1 MIDRSGSWFVPALLV
16 ALAAL
21 TFWLDRIAQPPPA
34 TPRDVSSLDPDYIVD
49 GLFASRMDADGRLT
63 HTLRAQKMT
72 HYPEEDLTVLV
83 EPRLVSYAQGEAP
96 VTITSREARM
106 SPNGENVYFEREV
119 RVVRAPTADES
130 ELVVLTNYLHVIPD
144 EKIAQTDQPVTIRD
158 ANLLVNASGLE
169 LNSETRVLKLHGR
182 VKGTLVEQG
191 SRTSNHHAP

>member
-1 MIDRSGSWFVPALLV
+1 MIDRTGGWFVPALLV

-21 TFWLDRIAQPPPA
+21 TFWLDRVAQPPPA
-34 TPRDVSSLDPDYIVD
+34 TTRDLSNLDPDYIVD
-49 GLFASRMDADGRLT
+49 GLFASRMDVEGRLT

-72 HYPEEDLTVLV
+72 HYPDEDLTVLV
-83 EPRLVSYAQGEAP
+83 EPRLVSYTAGEAP

-106 SPNGENVYFEREV
+106 SPNGENVYFERDV
-119 RVVRAPTADES
+119 RVVRAPTASES
-130 ELVVLTNYLHVIPD
+130 ELVVLTNFLHVIPD

-169 LNSETRVLKLHGR
+169 LNSETRVLKLRGR

-191 SRTSNHHAP
+191 SRASNRAP